1 MARIK
6 EIEFVDILNKLPDI
20 VPLNCEKEFLQQK
33 KDIFF
38 CALGFEDRCLT
49 IPEQFAKAKDFR
61 CKQSLCFEYSTNVE
75 DNEVNKP
82 RLIRAFQQFADS
94 YEFFQCTEDNFTKN
108 LREYIS
114 EFIKSVEKPKIIFD
128 ISVCSSKLLLSV
140 MKILLEFDIYLL
152 LVYSEAKT
160 YHPTVEEFEKK
171 REKWTTEEDFGIAH
185 GVGKVI
191 PAPEHPG
198 ACKENPNL
206 IVAFLT
212 FKPER
217 TKAIITHI
225 DEAILIRPDKRIIW
239 IIGDPH
245 MDGDDK
251 RKRKEIMRE
260 INNIPEG
267 CPTYE
272 VCTFNYKETIKKLDK
287 IYSDNNLD
295 FHINISALG
304 SKMQSLGIAI
314 FCYVR
319 PDVSVYLAIPKNFNA
334 KQYSEGCKE
343 TWQIDFGGLSEIR
356 KILDRVDQFETVQID
371 I

>member
-1 MARIK
+1 MAKVK
-6 EIEFVDILNKLPDI
+6 EIEFIHILNKLPEI
-20 VPLNCEKEFLQQK
+20 VTLNMEKDFAGGHY
-33 KDIFF
+33 DIFF

-49 IPEQFAKAKDFR
+49 IPEQLAKAKDFR
-61 CKQSLCFEYSTNVE
+61 CKQSLCFEYSKNVE

-94 YEFFQCTEDNFTKN
+94 YEFFQCTEDNFTKY
-108 LREYIS
+108 LREYIC
-114 EFIKSVEKPKIIFD
+114 EFIKSAEKPKIIFD

-212 FKPER
+212 FK
-217 TKAIITHI
+217 
-225 DEAILIRPDKRIIW
+225 
-239 IIGDPH
+239 
-245 MDGDDK
+245 
-251 RKRKEIMRE
+251 
-260 INNIPEG
+260 
-267 CPTYE
+267 
-272 VCTFNYKETIKKLDK
+272 YKETIKRLDR
-287 IYSDNNLD
+287 IYNDNDLD

-304 SKMQSLGIAI
+304 SKMQTLGIAL

-319 PDVSVYLAIPKNFNA
+319 PDVSIYHAIPKEYDA
-334 KQYSEGCKE
+334 KGYSEGCKE

-356 KILDRVDQFETVQID
+356 KILDRVDQFETVKTD

>member
-1 MARIK
+1 MY
-6 EIEFVDILNKLPDI
+6 IL
-20 VPLNCEKEFLQQK
+20 
-33 KDIFF
+33 
-38 CALGFEDRCLT
+38 
-49 IPEQFAKAKDFR
+49 
-61 CKQSLCFEYSTNVE
+61 KQ
-75 DNEVNKP
+75 
-82 RLIRAFQQFADS
+82 RLI
-94 YEFFQCTEDNFTKN
+94 T
-108 LREYIS
+108 
-114 EFIKSVEKPKIIFD
+114 
-128 ISVCSSKLLLSV
+128 
-140 MKILLEFDIYLL
+140 
-152 LVYSEAKT
+152 
-160 YHPTVEEFEKK
+160 PTVEEFEKK

-287 IYSDNNLD
+287 IYSDNNLG
-295 FHINISALG
+295 FSYKYFSIRFKN
-304 SKMQSLGIAI
+304 AI
-314 FCYVR
+314 FR
-319 PDVSVYLAIPKNFNA
+319 NSHFLL
-334 KQYSEGCKE
+334 CK
-343 TWQIDFGGLSEIR
+343 T
-356 KILDRVDQFETVQID
+356 
-371 I
+371 